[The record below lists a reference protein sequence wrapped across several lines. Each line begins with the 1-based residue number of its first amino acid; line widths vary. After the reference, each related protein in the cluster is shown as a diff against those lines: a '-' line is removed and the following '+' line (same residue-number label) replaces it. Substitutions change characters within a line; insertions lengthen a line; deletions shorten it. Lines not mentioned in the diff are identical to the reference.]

1 MIQKMDLVDEYLKAK
16 VRNIF
21 KTKKLKR
28 KNEKIEKWKEPKNL
42 NHNI

>member
-1 MIQKMDLVDEYLKAK
+1 MNQKMDLVDEYLKAK

-28 KNEKIEKWKEPKNL
+28 KKNEKIEKWKEPKKL
-42 NHNI
+42 KS